1 MTFQSITRPA
11 ESAPAPAPN
20 TPDDRATQFQA
31 VQGGETYSGSTL
43 LVVAYAAIWL
53 LLMAWILMVWRKT
66 QSLTSRLD
74 GLEAAIDRAAAAKE
88 GAKDGAKDGKNER
101 KKVTV

>member
-1 MTFQSITRPA
+1 MSFQSIAKPA
-11 ESAPAPAPN
+11 ETAPAGN
-20 TPDDRATQFQA
+20 TPDDRATEFQA

-43 LVVAYAAIWL
+43 LVVAYMAIWL
-53 LLMAWILMVWRKT
+53 LLMAWILMLWRKA

-74 GLEAAIDRAAAAKE
+74 GLEAAIDRATAAKE
-88 GAKDGAKDGKNER
+88 GAKNGATDR